1 MMAKLDEQINRLG
14 LWAVLVVLITFVITL
29 FLPLDAPGGLGAT
42 QVERVDWLQINQSSL
57 YFGLDQS
64 TACHDGAHRR
74 VSQHNLAN
82 QTHQPAARPHC
93 RPRHRAHR
101 LLSFS
106 YQSSLPFGASRNW
119 HKSSQPVRRAAIW
132 RAFCFRF

>member
-1 MMAKLDEQINRLG
+1 MAKLDEQINRLG

-29 FLPLDAPGGLGAT
+29 FLPLDAPGGLSAT
-42 QVERVDWLQINQSSL
+42 QVERVDWLQEQPKHL

-64 TACHDGAHRR
+64 TACHDGADRR

-82 QTHQPAARPHC
+82 QTHQPAARPRC
-93 RPRHRAHR
+93 RPRHVRIIYC
-101 LLSFS
+101 LFS